1 MELFEPLLQNPSTV
15 ASLLSALIGASV
27 AILVLML
34 NQVFSKRQQRVQFL
48 QPKLEELY
56 LMLNEVAER
65 NTRLFKLLVAIVEGD
80 LEAKK
85 HLDELDDLDVYGH
98 PHAKR
103 MVMLVRL
110 YFPRLSRI
118 HQYLFA
124 AERELNHRIWKL
136 SMGDEVSL
144 EEIME
149 ASGRVGHMLRM
160 MEQEMVTN
168 QGLLL
173 KSQFFRWRY
182 RSVSET
188 EISNVPPPPEG
199 PLLSPRR

>member
-1 MELFEPLLQNPSTV
+1 MELLEPLLQNPSTV

-65 NTRLFKLLVAIVEGD
+65 NTRLFKLLVAIVEGG

-124 AERELNHRIWKL
+124 AERELNHRIWRL

-173 KSQFFRWRY
+173 KSQFIRWRY
-182 RSVSET
+182 RSVSEA

-199 PLLSPRR
+199 PPLSPRR